1 MAIEARDI
9 PELKIL
15 KPTEHKRVMCDIFAL
30 RQGIQP
36 KSPHPVACEMAE
48 RVGPDYQIIA
58 LERAFQAVRSFS
70 SSDIPEVLE
79 YAINQLPAPPMKPL
93 HRKFC
98 KLDSV
103 QSFKDVEYIKGL
115 DDLPVQDA
123 AELEEVDAQP
133 IVFESPIN
141 ARLKNFRSR
150 LVVSRRVWINNQK
163 WLESSINAMRT
174 AFYRKEAALVYDAL
188 EAGTPAH
195 TEPSASLQNVALAVE
210 KFRGLTTST
219 GELIGAEPKYFI
231 CPASSEVL
239 AKEQIKLGGLN
250 IEVISRS
257 GLSASYLLPDPEE
270 QAAITLQVLGEKGE
284 PLIETKRPSFSS
296 DNVAL
301 LDGLHN
307 VNAVFTSGLCVVKL
321 VPSS

>member
-1 MAIEARDI
+1 MAINVKDI

-36 KSPHPVACEMAE
+36 KTPHPVACEMAE
-48 RVGPDYQIIA
+48 RVGPDYQLLA
-58 LERAFQAVRSFS
+58 LERAFQAFRSFS

-79 YAINQLPAPPMKPL
+79 YAIRQLPAPPFKPL

-98 KLDSV
+98 KLDPV
-103 QSFKDVEYIKGL
+103 QSFKDVEYIQGL
-115 DDLPVQDA
+115 DDLPVQEA
-123 AELEEVDAQP
+123 AELEEVHAQP
-133 IVFESPIN
+133 IIFESPLN
-141 ARLKNFRSR
+141 ARLKNLKSR
-150 LVVSRRVWINNQK
+150 LVVSRKVWVNNQK

-174 AFYRKEAALVYDAL
+174 AFYRKEAALVYAAL

-195 TEPSASLQNVALAVE
+195 TEPDIRLDHIPLAVE

-231 CPASSEVL
+231 CPASVEVA
-239 AKEQIKLGGLN
+239 AKQQIKEAGLSL
-250 IEVISRS
+250 EVIARS
-257 GLSASYLLPDPEE
+257 GLGASYLLPDPEE
-270 QAAITLQVLGEKGE
+270 HAAITLQVLGEKGE
-284 PLIETKRPSFSS
+284 PLIETKRSSFSS

-321 VPSS
+321 VLAP